1 MNSEET
7 EDMNQRSSTH
17 EDVPLSIED
26 AAHRLGVSVRYVRRM
41 VDEKRVRYL
50 KIGRLVRFRDADLEA
65 FLTQSEIQPASSSK

>member
-1 MNSEET
+1 
-7 EDMNQRSSTH
+7 MNQRSNSH